1 MSGTRFFERKIK
13 KKRTNQRCVS
23 TRSTVFF
30 LFVCFFIRSFFLGI
44 SSFNDRR
51 PLLARRRVC
60 PFLRGS
66 GCRGQPPMATL
77 FCIKRYRKAKGGGGG
92 VRAKKKKRKRYRT
105 IKKKEKKKISKLH
118 RRGRCQWRR
127 DAPPTPTPPA
137 LSLATIND
145 GSFLFFFLFFS
156 GGPRGRHFRLCVVR
170 FQTNRT
176 SRRPSFL
183 FGFVSQKNSP
193 QHFSDAPVSPRISV
207 RRQLFH
213 VGHVK
218 KKENEKRTIRSCRV
232 EMLAG
237 LPAENERHHFKK
249 KSMAV

>member
-1 MSGTRFFERKIK
+1 MRLYAIYG
-13 KKRTNQRCVS
+13 V
-23 TRSTVFF
+23 
-30 LFVCFFIRSFFLGI
+30 LFVCLFFYSFLLPRYLFLQRSSPSVGAPASVSVFTRLRM
-44 SSFNDRR
+44 SR
-51 PLLARRRVC
+51 P
-60 PFLRGS
+60 
-66 GCRGQPPMATL
+66 ATDGDAIL
-77 FCIKRYRKAKGGGGG
+77 HKKIPESQGGWGWGKG
-92 VRAKKKKRKRYRT
+92 KKKKRKRYRT

-218 KKENEKRTIRSCRV
+218 KKRK
-232 EMLAG
+232 
-237 LPAENERHHFKK
+237 
-249 KSMAV
+249 